1 MLAELVVEDL
11 IKIDRCT
18 THISRMATKMGQEWD
33 RSSINNRINNTLCN
47 SNSISKIY
55 TTLTLKIVIK
65 LTGDNNNKIWTITRI
80 LYLLRKQELLLE
92 VPDEFIQDSLIKV
105 LIQHKSAT
113 KTIITSEEEAQAL
126 LALQLTEWDKST
138 KTTCFLKIKLLQ
150 LIQTLTKDH

>member
-1 MLAELVVEDL
+1 
-11 IKIDRCT
+11 
-18 THISRMATKMGQEWD
+18 MGQVWD

-105 LIQHKSAT
+105 LIQ
-113 KTIITSEEEAQAL
+113 L
-126 LALQLTEWDKST
+126 
-138 KTTCFLKIKLLQ
+138 
-150 LIQTLTKDH
+150 